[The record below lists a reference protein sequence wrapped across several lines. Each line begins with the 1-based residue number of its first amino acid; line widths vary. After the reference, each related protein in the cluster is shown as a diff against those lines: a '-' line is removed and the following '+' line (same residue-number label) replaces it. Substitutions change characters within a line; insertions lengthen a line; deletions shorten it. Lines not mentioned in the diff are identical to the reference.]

1 MDEQYRTIIINK
13 LKYYDD
19 IEDYLK
25 NKYIINNQF
34 NHKQFY
40 EDYKNQLTFKNYD
53 DYIEYV
59 DYREDYTIQ
68 NIINDFIIHLR
79 YRVDLI
85 PHN

>member
-19 IEDYLK
+19 IVDYLK

-34 NHKQFY
+34 NYRQFY

-53 DYIEYV
+53 EYIEYV

-68 NIINDFIIHLR
+68 DIINDFIIHLR
-79 YRVDLI
+79 YRVDII

>member
-34 NHKQFY
+34 NYRQFY

-53 DYIEYV
+53 EYIEYV

-68 NIINDFIIHLR
+68 DIINDFIIHLR
-79 YRVDLI
+79 YRVDII